1 MNIAQALHDSWQE
14 AVAAYQNGEINS
26 ECTLHSIVFSSLRAH
41 AFDALVFCEP
51 QIDCGR
57 DGCLI
62 PDIVI
67 ASEQSVIAI
76 VELKFVP
83 HGYPVY
89 ELDLRKLTIFAKCE
103 DAFTLRLEPT
113 TGRFSGEKFTISP
126 ECILAFAAIGRKDA
140 DAVDEDLLRQK
151 MNEFGHRFVP
161 LVASI

>member
-1 MNIAQALHDSWQE
+1 MNIPQALDDSWQE
-14 AVAAYQNGEINS
+14 AVTAYQNGEINS
-26 ECTLHSIVFSSLRAH
+26 ECTLQSIVFARLRAH
-41 AFDALVFCEP
+41 AFDEIVFCEP
-51 QIDCGR
+51 LIDCGR

-67 ASEQSVIAI
+67 TRAQSVIAI

-89 ELDLRKLTIFAKCE
+89 ELDLRKLSILAKCE

-113 TGRFSGEKFTISP
+113 TGCFSVEMFTINP

-140 DAVDEDLLRQK
+140 VAVDAYLLRQK
-151 MNEFGHRFVP
+151 MHEFGHRFMP
-161 LVASI
+161 LVASV